1 MRQESG
7 GATVPGTHKEY
18 YQVLDVPR
26 DASAEDIK
34 KAYRKLVRKYHPD
47 TNPGNRE
54 AESRFKEIGEA
65 YEILSD
71 PQKRAQYD
79 QFGYV
84 GDMPGG
90 GAGPFGGGG
99 GEPFGDIFGDIFDS
113 FFGGGGAGRSRTRN
127 ANAPRRGADL
137 EMELACTLEEVF
149 AGAPKEVQIPR
160 WEGCKRCGGNG
171 AEPGTSVE
179 TCSACGGRGQVEHAQ
194 RTPFGQFVSVVPCT
208 RCGGKGKVIS
218 APCKSCGGDGRT
230 RHRHRVDVRVPPG
243 ADTGTRLRMTGE
255 GEIGAN
261 GGPPGDLYLVIT
273 LAEHPR
279 FLREGDTLHAQV
291 SVAFPQAALGSAA
304 EISMLDGSVER
315 LEIPA
320 GSQPGDVIRLKG
332 KGMPRLRGNGR
343 GDLLAHLKVEVP
355 RELTEKQRSL
365 LSALAQEMNVPVEE
379 NEGFLEKLK
388 GWFGRSEG

>member
-1 MRQESG
+1 M
-7 GATVPGTHKEY
+7 PGTHKEY

-65 YEILSD
+65 YEVLSD

-90 GAGPFGGGG
+90 GSGPFGGGG

>member
-1 MRQESG
+1 M
-7 GATVPGTHKEY
+7 PGTHKEY

-65 YEILSD
+65 YEVLSD

-179 TCSACGGRGQVEHAQ
+179 TCSACGGRGHVEHAQ

>member
-1 MRQESG
+1 M
-7 GATVPGTHKEY
+7 PGPHKEY

-65 YEILSD
+65 YEVLSD

-315 LEIPA
+315 LETPA

>member
-1 MRQESG
+1 
-7 GATVPGTHKEY
+7 
-18 YQVLDVPR
+18 
-26 DASAEDIK
+26 
-34 KAYRKLVRKYHPD
+34 
-47 TNPGNRE
+47 
-54 AESRFKEIGEA
+54 
-65 YEILSD
+65 
-71 PQKRAQYD
+71 
-79 QFGYV
+79 
-84 GDMPGG
+84 MPGG
-90 GAGPFGGGG
+90 GSGPFGGGG

>member
-1 MRQESG
+1 M
-7 GATVPGTHKEY
+7 PGTHKEY

-65 YEILSD
+65 YEVLSD

>member
-90 GAGPFGGGG
+90 GSGPFGGGG

>member
-1 MRQESG
+1 M
-7 GATVPGTHKEY
+7 PGTHKEY

-65 YEILSD
+65 YEVLSD

-90 GAGPFGGGG
+90 GSGPFGGGG

-208 RCGGKGKVIS
+208 RCGGKGRSFLLLAKAV
-218 APCKSCGGDGRT
+218 A
-230 RHRHRVDVRVPPG
+230 
-243 ADTGTRLRMTGE
+243 ATGVLGTA
-255 GEIGAN
+255 IGWTFA
-261 GGPPGDLYLVIT
+261 
-273 LAEHPR
+273 
-279 FLREGDTLHAQV
+279 FLRGPTR
-291 SVAFPQAALGSAA
+291 G
-304 EISMLDGSVER
+304 
-315 LEIPA
+315 
-320 GSQPGDVIRLKG
+320 PGC
-332 KGMPRLRGNGR
+332 
-343 GDLLAHLKVEVP
+343 A
-355 RELTEKQRSL
+355 
-365 LSALAQEMNVPVEE
+365 
-379 NEGFLEKLK
+379 
-388 GWFGRSEG
+388 